1 MKIIQLLASSAMAIS
16 LGSGVLAF
24 ADIMSKLQ
32 AHKDTNINDIT
43 QVFDKDIFSG
53 NETTFKKKTYDR

>member
-16 LGSGVLAF
+16 LGSEELAF